1 MARAVIFDMDGV
13 LVDSEP
19 LHQQVIRDVLGP
31 AITARTEATTLEFIG
46 RPVRDM
52 LETLIRRHGLPGRP
66 ADYETRYDVRL
77 RNLLAQPRPSRE
89 GAVRLLA
96 ELRRRG
102 CRLGLASS
110 SIQTWVD
117 AMLASIGLSG
127 QFDVVVA
134 GDTVA
139 RGKPAPDIYLLAAER
154 LGVAPREC
162 IAVEDSPAGVQAA
175 RTAGM
180 TVVALLTPYVEA
192 QRLGGADRLVQS
204 LLDFPLDLVSTR
216 RIIA

>member
-19 LHQQVIRDVLGP
+19 LHRQVTLDVLGP
-31 AITARTEATTLEFIG
+31 AATARTEATALEFIG

-52 LETLIRRHGLPGRP
+52 LETLIRRHGLPGRL
-66 ADYETRYDVRL
+66 ADYETRYDVLL
-77 RNLLAQPRPSRE
+77 RNLLAQPRPPRE
-89 GAVRLLA
+89 GAAWLLA

-134 GDTVA
+134 GDAVA
-139 RGKPAPDIYLLAAER
+139 RGKPAPDVYLLAAER
-154 LGVAPREC
+154 LGVPPSEC
-162 IAVEDSPAGVQAA
+162 LVVEDSPAGVNAA
-175 RTAGM
+175 RAAGM
-180 TVVALLTPYVEA
+180 AVVALLTPDVEA
-192 QRLGGADRLVQS
+192 ARLAGADRLVHS
-204 LLDFPLDLVSTR
+204 LLDFPFDLVDIR
-216 RIIA
+216 RITA